1 MARSKNKRK
10 NKPLQAQNNGYKN
23 YIRDVAEVVKILGLR
38 NGSNLLTN
46 SEKHD
51 MYESR
56 VRILNPIA
64 KNSNISPAELKRI
77 TTTVK
82 SYYRERNIECNGKLL
97 SARQHVLLQNYI
109 NSMKKRV
116 KKQHSDEKHPDVVQF
131 SSISSA
137 FFKIAYGHLA
147 LYYYKVITRL
157 SNPEYKYFG
166 LNLGNAP
173 IYKKNPRFCIAPE
186 LYGIPAEV
194 KKIRINN
201 QVRPAFRLGKAVA
214 DQIIMWITVD
224 SRILG
229 SQNKDVKKE
238 LDVYIQSHAI
248 KRLSQRLDLLDRPAI
263 NYILWENTNTL
274 KEFVFHRGYLLLP
287 VKVYDTKIGY
297 LLADVVDGVLLF
309 KTFLF
314 VTHNFTP
321 EGDKLRKL
329 SGLGK
334 EDISYW
340 KIDRL
345 STFIKFDE
353 NKYPALTSL
362 FKNAGLE
369 ELFHLKEKDFDV
381 EKMQEENLD
390 GLVNYIERGKNA
402 GKVQAQDFERLVS
415 SQA

>member
-10 NKPLQAQNNGYKN
+10 KKPVQAQNSGYKN
-23 YIRDVAEVVKILGLR
+23 YIRDVAEVIELLGLR
-38 NGSNLLTN
+38 NDSFLLSN
-46 SEKHD
+46 SEKHN

-56 VRILNPIA
+56 IRILNPVTE
-64 KNSNISPAELKRI
+64 NSHISQAELKRI
-77 TTTVK
+77 TKAAK

-97 SARQHVLLQNYI
+97 SARQHILLQNYFSSI
-109 NSMKKRV
+109 KKKV
-116 KKQHSDEKHPDVVQF
+116 KKQHSDENHPDVVEF
-131 SSISSA
+131 VSISSGL
-137 FFKIAYGHLA
+137 FKIAYSHLM

-166 LNLGNAP
+166 LYMRNPA
-173 IYKKNPRFCIAPE
+173 IYKKNPRFCLVPE

-201 QVRPAFRLGKAVA
+201 RIRPSFRLGKATA
-214 DQIIMWITVD
+214 DQPIMWITVE
-224 SRILG
+224 SSILG
-229 SQNKDVKKE
+229 NHYQKDKKE

-248 KRLSQRLDLLDRPAI
+248 KRLGQRLDLLDRPAV
-263 NYILWENTNTL
+263 NYILWKNTNTL
-274 KEFVFHRGYLLLP
+274 TEFVFHRGYLLLP
-287 VKVYDTKIGY
+287 VNVYETKIGY
-297 LLADVVDGVLLF
+297 LLADVVEGVLLF

-314 VTHNFTP
+314 ITHNFTP

-353 NKYPALTSL
+353 NKYPALTDL
-362 FKNAGLE
+362 FKDAGLE

-381 EKMQEENLD
+381 EKMQDANLG
-390 GLVNYIERGKNA
+390 GLVNYIEHGKNVD
-402 GKVQAQDFERLVS
+402 KVQTRDFEKLV
-415 SQA
+415 QGA